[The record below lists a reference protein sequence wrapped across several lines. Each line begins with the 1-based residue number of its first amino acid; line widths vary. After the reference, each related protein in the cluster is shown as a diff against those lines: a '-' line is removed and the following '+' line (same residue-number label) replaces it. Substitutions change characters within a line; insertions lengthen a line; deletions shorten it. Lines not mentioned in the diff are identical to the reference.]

1 MNYYALYPDELY
13 HYGTKGMHW
22 GIRQYQNSDGTLTA
36 LGRIH
41 YGVKGFYDGP
51 QMDRVRSSI
60 KRGWYTANDPEF
72 LGRKMNQLKA
82 SAGRANA
89 IMNDPEFWKQD
100 VTKVRN
106 FVDNYFGPKKIDR
119 HDDDRYH
126 DLSTANQYG
135 VSYDNQKQNA
145 NFGSSTSFEFGQGST
160 SRGYS
165 DIGTALLS
173 VFDSY
178 ETAKNVTFSDL
189 AKFGLTEEVLG
200 DYSEG
205 NSVKAKNVRVTLDSP
220 DIIQVQPGD
229 NKYGFESGKRTWDIV
244 KGATVDT
251 QPISEQNQRRR
262 STEQLYQDTIRKQRD
277 NFYEQT
283 SKMAPDS
290 YKTGYDVGMV
300 EAQKSKNDWM
310 KANKGATEADFNKV
324 AEQWATARG
333 NQFVDEFMKEARRVS
348 AMDAIERD
356 IDSSGQRMAN
366 IDIDSMNALA
376 RANTKVAEL
385 QKKQRDKYR
394 DIAKV
399 ANNYK
404 EWQLYG
410 N

>member
-1 MNYYALYPDELY
+1 MLLRFVISS
-13 HYGTKGMHW
+13 T
-22 GIRQYQNSDGTLTA
+22 ITL
-36 LGRIH
+36 
-41 YGVKGFYDGP
+41 V
-51 QMDRVRSSI
+51 Q
-60 KRGWYTANDPEF
+60 
-72 LGRKMNQLKA
+72 
-82 SAGRANA
+82 
-89 IMNDPEFWKQD
+89 
-100 VTKVRN
+100 
-106 FVDNYFGPKKIDR
+106 KKIDR

-145 NFGSSTSFEFGQGST
+145 NFGSSTSFDFGQGST

-165 DIGTALLS
+165 DIGTTLLS

-205 NSVKAKNVRVTLDSP
+205 NNVKAKNVRVTLDSP
-220 DIIQVQPGD
+220 DIIQVRPGD
-229 NKYGFESGKRTWDIV
+229 NEYGFESGKRTWDIV

-251 QPISEQNQRRR
+251 QPISERNQRRR

-283 SKMAPDS
+283 SKMAPTS
-290 YKTGYDVGMV
+290 YETGYNVGMI
-300 EAQKSKNDWM
+300 EAKKSKDDWM
-310 KANKGATEADFNKV
+310 RANKGATEADFNKV

-333 NQFVDEFMKEARRVS
+333 NQFVDEFMKEARRIS
-348 AMDAIERD
+348 AMDAIED
-356 IDSSGQRMAN
+356 AIDNSSQRMAN
-366 IDIDSMNALA
+366 IDIDSMNALT
-376 RANTKVAEL
+376 RANTKVSEL